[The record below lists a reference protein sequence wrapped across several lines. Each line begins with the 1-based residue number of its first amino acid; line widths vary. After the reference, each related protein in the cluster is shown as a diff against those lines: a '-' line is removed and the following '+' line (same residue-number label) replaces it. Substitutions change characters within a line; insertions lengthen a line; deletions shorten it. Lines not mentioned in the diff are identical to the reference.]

1 MSYNSKYDEDLY
13 ESDYIEEGYE
23 DDYDGYE
30 SEDSKRRNKTILGY
44 RIVIVTLCVILIALS
59 VGFIINSNRLKEKT
73 DQERQ
78 FMEREKTELQ
88 IGLDSM
94 IVELE
99 SKNYQNDTMTARLD
113 EARQLVEQLKRE
125 RTLNYNKLRQ
135 YEKEI
140 GTLRT
145 IMQGY
150 IRQIDSLN
158 TVNAKL
164 TKDNIKVKKD
174 LAAVTKRAD
183 EAEEKANELTNKVKM
198 GAVLKAGGIKIVA
211 LKNNGKEPSR
221 IKNATQ
227 LRVDFHLG
235 GNELAEPGNKWLYIC
250 IYAPDGYLLANS
262 DAASFSFEG
271 DKKVYSARRDVDY
284 QNEDLP
290 VSIFYK
296 DENLTTGTYK
306 VEIYCDGLLI
316 GQSEAYFK

>member
-1 MSYNSKYDEDLY
+1 
-13 ESDYIEEGYE
+13 
-23 DDYDGYE
+23 
-30 SEDSKRRNKTILGY
+30 
-44 RIVIVTLCVILIALS
+44 
-59 VGFIINSNRLKEKT
+59 
-73 DQERQ
+73 
-78 FMEREKTELQ
+78 
-88 IGLDSM
+88 
-94 IVELE
+94 
-99 SKNYQNDTMTARLD
+99 MTARLD